1 MGEHWAPIE
10 SQFIVR
16 ANTRRCEHKKTLCL
30 RLCVGPQH
38 HSVGS
43 YATIISALQNFTP
56 YIFADTLNHSDEE
69 FRWSLVIFFFPYLAL
84 WTQQGMRT
92 SQEGRL
98 SSFQEDTGYHLGGWP
113 AWSQLDLQPRRN
125 KQVNLKIVSFQK
137 ICSNIWQ
144 ISLITVMVLKMYY
157 TKPNSTNYSEE
168 SDSEQ
173 RMLLFNTLNE
183 KALKI
188 HLVFTLVSQCNDDV
202 DFPNEF
208 IVVSI

>member
-1 MGEHWAPIE
+1 
-10 SQFIVR
+10 
-16 ANTRRCEHKKTLCL
+16 
-30 RLCVGPQH
+30 
-38 HSVGS
+38 
-43 YATIISALQNFTP
+43 
-56 YIFADTLNHSDEE
+56 
-69 FRWSLVIFFFPYLAL
+69 
-84 WTQQGMRT
+84 
-92 SQEGRL
+92 
-98 SSFQEDTGYHLGGWP
+98 
-113 AWSQLDLQPRRN
+113 
-125 KQVNLKIVSFQK
+125 
-137 ICSNIWQ
+137 
-144 ISLITVMVLKMYY
+144 MVLKMYY

>member
-1 MGEHWAPIE
+1 MWTQENPVPTL
-10 SQFIVR
+10 VR
-16 ANTRRCEHKKTLCL
+16 RTSASHCREL
-30 RLCVGPQH
+30 RHDNKRLAELYPLHICWYFK
-38 HSVGS
+38 S
-43 YATIISALQNFTP
+43 
-56 YIFADTLNHSDEE
+56 
-69 FRWSLVIFFFPYLAL
+69 FRWGVQMVPGDFFFPYLAL

-144 ISLITVMVLKMYY
+144 ISLITVRVLKMYY